1 VGSVLVYTAVAAIM
15 FGISLP
21 SFTAGLDLATY
32 DRIPEVFK
40 SLDSRLDKFQLTSSY
55 GLFRRMTG
63 VGGRPEI
70 VIGRR
75 RISSMFVVLLKIISL
90 TYWRFHLTNYSLIDA
105 FDEIGF
111 AVKHRKTVLSFLEQI
126 PYPD

>member
-1 VGSVLVYTAVAAIM
+1 VGSVLVYTAVAAVM

-21 SFTAGLDLATY
+21 SFTAGLDRATY

-40 SLDSRLDKFQLTSSY
+40 YLDSRVDRFQLTSSY

-75 RISSMFVVLLKIISL
+75 RVSSMFVVLLKIIKLNLLAISS
-90 TYWRFHLTNYSLIDA
+90 H
-105 FDEIGF
+105 
-111 AVKHRKTVLSFLEQI
+111 
-126 PYPD
+126 

>member
-1 VGSVLVYTAVAAIM
+1 VGSVLIYTAVAAIM

-21 SFTAGLDLATY
+21 SFTAGLDRATY
-32 DRIPEVFK
+32 DRIPELFK
-40 SLDSRLDKFQLTSSY
+40 SLDSSLDRFQLTSSY

-75 RISSMFVVLLKIISL
+75 RVSS
-90 TYWRFHLTNYSLIDA
+90 
-105 FDEIGF
+105 
-111 AVKHRKTVLSFLEQI
+111 KTSQTC
-126 PYPD
+126 